1 MEFYKFHNIY
11 KLTCK
16 LRLKRGCKI
25 ANQQIVNY
33 IRQNRSSYSVE
44 NLKKFLVQKGYSK
57 KDVDD
62 AAAAVISEIP
72 PPSMSPM
79 NQTFQSMPQSQ
90 NSSGYSMACVA
101 YLLTWLTGLIIYFTA
116 DKNDKYTRFH
126 AMQSIFLG
134 IAMTVAYYVF
144 GIVLL
149 RTFGLLFFIF
159 GGFGLLG
166 ILWLAGIALIIFMMV
181 SAYRGKKIKLP
192 IIGNLAESI
201 VEKS

>member
-1 MEFYKFHNIY
+1 M
-11 KLTCK
+11 
-16 LRLKRGCKI
+16 

-72 PPSMSPM
+72 PPSMPPM

-144 GIVLL
+144 GIVFL